1 MIELTSRAGE
11 IIKQAAATARA
22 SQVPV
27 GPEHVLLALV
37 EDDFSGAGRVLH
49 ARGAA
54 TDIKNDVQAEL
65 ANRQA
70 GPEAREVP
78 EQKGVL
84 ADAGRRILEVAEEEA
99 RRMGASAMGTK
110 HLLLALMKDERGVAS
125 QILRHRGIRTSDI
138 EAIDSEHEPTTT
150 GMTVPST
157 PRTQRVLEVAEDEAR
172 RMGASAMGTKHLL
185 LALMKDERGVAS
197 QILRHRG
204 IRTSDIEAID
214 SEHEPITPG
223 VFESAENEAQRMG
236 AKAVGTEHLL
246 LALVKDQRGAARQI
260 LRDRGIMPTEI
271 EADVQAVFAPQ
282 ERPAFPGHPQPWGT
296 KVEHDRDGTPVINP
310 DGSLRQY
317 LVDSDGRP
325 VLNAQGQRVNWKL
338 DPNGDALLDETGQPL
353 IEPID

>member
-84 ADAGRRILEVAEEEA
+84 ADAGRRILEVAEE
-99 RRMGASAMGTK
+99 
-110 HLLLALMKDERGVAS
+110 
-125 QILRHRGIRTSDI
+125 
-138 EAIDSEHEPTTT
+138 
-150 GMTVPST
+150 
-157 PRTQRVLEVAEDEAR
+157 EAR